1 MYFSKKVFSKSK
13 HRWICPQKIY
23 KLRQTKLSQ
32 FVYFSLVLREREE
45 TKNNYSAPYDYLY
58 SDLQS
63 ILVEMK
69 SFVKLDCEFKKGFNH
84 NILLVLNYSLLVAT
98 IYVVNKQ
105 SLYSMFLQG
114 EIWPSIFYEA
124 RIFLY

>member
-1 MYFSKKVFSKSK
+1 M
-13 HRWICPQKIY
+13 
-23 KLRQTKLSQ
+23 
-32 FVYFSLVLREREE
+32 REQEE
-45 TKNNYSAPYDYLY
+45 TKTNYSAPYAVLNYLY

-98 IYVVNKQ
+98 IYVVNKH
-105 SLYSMFLQG
+105 SLYSMFLQLERFG
-114 EIWPSIFYEA
+114 QVF
-124 RIFLY
+124 FTKLG